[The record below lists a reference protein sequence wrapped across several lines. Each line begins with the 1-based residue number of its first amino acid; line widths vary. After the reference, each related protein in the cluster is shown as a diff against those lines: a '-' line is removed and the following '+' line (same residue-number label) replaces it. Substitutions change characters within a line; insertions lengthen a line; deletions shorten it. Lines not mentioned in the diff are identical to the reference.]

1 MNRWRVAFGLLL
13 CGSAAFGQQVISA
26 RSGLIH
32 YVEGDVQLD
41 GKAVEV
47 KIASFKDMKDNSE
60 LRTGDGRAEVLLTP
74 GAFLRLGENSAV
86 RLVSG
91 KLTDSRLEF
100 LSGSAVIEADSS
112 AAQGEEIVTILYH
125 GAAVRLR
132 KAGVYRFDSEPAQLR
147 VYSGEAEIGPLVV
160 KTGRMIA
167 LENPVVAEKFDNK
180 DGDALT
186 RWSKRRAEYISM
198 ANVYAAKY
206 VKDSGNSWKS
216 SNWFYNSYFGMY
228 TYLPGNGY
236 FRSPYGYAYYSPVA
250 VYRVYQPRIY
260 SGPVNYGGGMR
271 AAVSQPSAPAVVSA
285 PSAPPRAVSVMSPT
299 PGRSAGGGAAHV
311 GRSVGGGARSSK

>member
-1 MNRWRVAFGLLL
+1 
-13 CGSAAFGQQVISA
+13 
-26 RSGLIH
+26 
-32 YVEGDVQLD
+32 
-41 GKAVEV
+41 
-47 KIASFKDMKDNSE
+47 
-60 LRTGDGRAEVLLTP
+60 
-74 GAFLRLGENSAV
+74 
-86 RLVSG
+86 
-91 KLTDSRLEF
+91 
-100 LSGSAVIEADSS
+100 
-112 AAQGEEIVTILYH
+112 
-125 GAAVRLR
+125 
-132 KAGVYRFDSEPAQLR
+132 
-147 VYSGEAEIGPLVV
+147 
-160 KTGRMIA
+160 
-167 LENPVVAEKFDNK
+167 VAEKFDNK

-206 VKDSGNSWKS
+206 VKDSGNNWKS

-250 VYRVYQPRIY
+250 VYRVYQPRVY

-299 PGRSAGGGAAHV
+299 PARSAGGGAAHV